1 MPQVS
6 LGGGV
11 KVAFI
16 RARNYSCFWPEMEF
30 CLNVQKKMSS
40 SPQRPSDSYSKSAD
54 KLCVKW
60 LILNF
65 KD

>member
-6 LGGGV
+6 LGGGG
-11 KVAFI
+11 KVVFI
-16 RARNYSCFWPEMEF
+16 GASNSCSWPEMEF

-40 SPQRPSDSYSKSAD
+40 SPQRPTDSFSKSAD